1 MNASIDWDGKM
12 GFTAVGDSGHPVQ
25 INVGSEHGNS
35 DAGPKPMELLLFALG
50 SCSGVDV
57 VSILQKMN
65 FKLDSVKIE
74 IQGTRAEGFPK
85 KFTGIHMVFKIS
97 GADLKLER
105 LNHAVDLSLAKYC
118 SVAGS
123 LNATIT
129 YEVLMG

>member
-1 MNASIDWDGKM
+1 MNASLDWDGKM
-12 GFTAVGDSGHPVQ
+12 GFTAVGDSGHPIQ
-25 INVGSEHGNS
+25 IDVGADHGGN

-74 IQGTRAEGFPK
+74 IQGTRAESFPK
-85 KFTGIHMVFKIS
+85 KFTGIHLVFKIS
-97 GADLKLER
+97 GEGLKLER

-123 LNATIT
+123 LSATIT
-129 YEVLMG
+129 YEVMIG